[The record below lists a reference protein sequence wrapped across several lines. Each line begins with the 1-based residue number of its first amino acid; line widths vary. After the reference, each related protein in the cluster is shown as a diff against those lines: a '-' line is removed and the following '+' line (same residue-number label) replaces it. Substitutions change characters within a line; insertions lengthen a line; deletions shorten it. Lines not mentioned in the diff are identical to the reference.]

1 MYQLLDTDET
11 EIIAFHWHPTGIS
24 RVRDPHLHLSS
35 KLRPVPIG
43 QAGDE
48 APLASMHV
56 PTGFVPLAD
65 VVRFLIDDFGVIPL
79 RDDWSDVLA
88 SLRDLSDF
96 PSV

>member
-1 MYQLLDTDET
+1 MYQVIDTDET
-11 EIIAFHWHPTGIS
+11 EVIAFHWHPTGVS

-43 QAGDE
+43 RAGDE

-65 VVRFLIDDFGVIPL
+65 VVRFLIDEFGIIPL
-79 RDDWSDVLA
+79 RDDWHTVLSTRRA
-88 SLRDLSDF
+88 LTDF
-96 PSV
+96 PSA